1 MVQRGFPF
9 SEKHPGNF
17 RGICHI
23 ELAIKPMEQP
33 QCGTA
38 YNYYTREIVNWLA
51 LQNDD
56 ASWPYKQKWLCCF
69 TLAIF
74 KDKCRRK
81 LFSSNK
87 GFFVSHK
94 RSAEMR
100 SIFPQQQAP
109 DNNVVYLVL
118 EVLKKYIYIYIYAF
132 IYYAHIRLVF
142 STNTKPC
149 CQKWK
154 CASRKY
160 QNSLERSEI
169 SNRLFWNI
177 FFKRPVYV
185 LCDLFVFV
193 LFW

>member
-1 MVQRGFPF
+1 MTTGRINQVVMHPEKLFKHWIAVQPKGEPYVFQRYNNAKRTFTEADQYYAIPAEQYFLSPVIRRTGWPNQSMVQRGFPF

-38 YNYYTREIVNWLA
+38 YNYNTREIVNWLS

-74 KDKCRRK
+74 KDKCGRK

-94 RSAEMR
+94 ISRDE
-100 SIFPQQQAP
+100 
-109 DNNVVYLVL
+109 
-118 EVLKKYIYIYIYAF
+118 K
-132 IYYAHIRLVF
+132 HI
-142 STNTKPC
+142 STTT
-149 CQKWK
+149 
-154 CASRKY
+154 STG
-160 QNSLERSEI
+160 
-169 SNRLFWNI
+169 
-177 FFKRPVYV
+177 
-185 LCDLFVFV
+185 
-193 LFW
+193 